1 MTEANDFKL
10 VSTYQPAGDQP
21 RAIQGLVES
30 FRDGKKKL
38 CLVGVTG
45 SGKTYTMASF
55 IKEVGR
61 PTLVLTHNKTLAAQL
76 YREFREFFPEN
87 AVEYFVSYYDYYQ
100 PEAYVP
106 TSDTYIEKDASIND
120 EIDRLRLRATSS
132 LLERRDVIIVSS
144 VSCIY
149 GLGSPEEYRHSLIML
164 DRGVELDRNTVMRQL
179 LHIQY
184 SRNDLDFSRGNFRVR
199 GDTLEIFPAYRQEG
213 VRVEWFGDEIEK
225 ISVFDPLTG
234 KVIAPKDRV
243 VIYPAKHFITSPPKL
258 EEAVKR
264 IEAELVERVKAF
276 NEQGKPL
283 EAERIEQRTRY
294 DLEMLREMGYC
305 NGIENYSRHLT
316 GRKAGEAP
324 ACLLDYFP
332 EDFVVMV
339 DESHQTMP
347 QVRGMYE
354 GDRARKQ
361 NLVDFGFRLPSALDN
376 RPLNF
381 TEFETMVDSVM
392 WVSATPAD
400 YELDRAEA
408 RVEQIIR
415 PTGLLD
421 PEVEVRPVTNQIED
435 LLGEI
440 RERMGLDERVLVTT
454 LTKKM
459 AEDLSDYLSDM
470 DVNVAYLHSEIQTI
484 ERVEIIRDLRKGQYD
499 VLVGVNLLRE
509 GLDMPEVSLV
519 AILDA
524 DKEGF
529 LRNARSLIQTMG
541 RAARNL
547 NGRAILYADKIT
559 DSMQTALDETKR
571 RREIQEAYNREHNI
585 QPTSIRKAVHDIIE
599 REFDEIDEE
608 ERMLAELEKEVQF
621 KKGASRKEKIETVR
635 KAMLDAARNLEFEK
649 AALLRDRLQEI
660 EQGAEAVFSKNG
672 EKDSAGKDGK
682 KGDGKR
688 GKKAPFRPRSGTR
701 GQNNS
706 RRRGGAGGGN
716 GNRQQQA
723 AYDADM
729 LDPGVT
735 ITQAAGRG
743 GKGGAGGNR
752 RRANGGASGNRHHA
766 AGSGNGNSRSAS
778 GGNSRSGGGN
788 SRSASG
794 GNRAASGGNSRSAS
808 GGNRTSSGGNSRSAG
823 NANSAG
829 SSRNSGNRQKQ
840 GGGNQKRSNTSSSGA
855 RSKSRGGA
863 RRGGGRSKSEG

>member
-1 MTEANDFKL
+1 MTEENGFKL
-10 VSTYQPAGDQP
+10 VSTYKPAGDQP
-21 RAIQGLVES
+21 AAIKGLVES
-30 FRDGKKKL
+30 FKDGKQKL

-149 GLGSPEEYRHSLIML
+149 GLGSPEEYRHSLVML
-164 DRGVELDRNTVMRQL
+164 DRGIELDRNTVMRQL

-243 VIYPAKHFITSPPKL
+243 VIYPAKHFITSPPRL
-258 EEAVKR
+258 EEAVKK
-264 IEAELVERVKAF
+264 IEEELVERIKTF

-294 DLEMLREMGYC
+294 DIEMLREMGYC

-316 GRKAGEAP
+316 GRAAGEAP

-332 EDFVVMV
+332 EDFVVML
-339 DESHQTMP
+339 DESHQTVP

-381 TEFETMVDSVM
+381 TEFEKMVDNIV
-392 WVSATPAD
+392 WVSATPSD
-400 YELDRAEA
+400 YELDRAET

-421 PEVEVRPVTNQIED
+421 PEVEVRPVANQIED

-529 LRNARSLIQTMG
+529 LRNSRSLIQTMG
-541 RAARNL
+541 RAARNV
-547 NGRAILYADKIT
+547 NGRAILYAEKVT
-559 DSMQTALDETKR
+559 DSMKYAIDETKR
-571 RREIQEAYNREHNI
+571 RREIQEAYNRENNI
-585 QPTSIRKAVHDIIE
+585 QPTSIRKAIHDIIE

-608 ERMLAELEKEVQF
+608 ERMLSELEKEVKF

-635 KAMLDAARNLEFEK
+635 QAMLDAARNLEFEK

-660 EQGAEAVFSKNG
+660 EQGAEAIFTKNG
-672 EKDSAGKDGK
+672 AAASGDAK
-682 KGDGKR
+682 KGGEGKR

-701 GQNNS
+701 GQSNN
-706 RRRGGAGGGN
+706 RRRGGGGGN
-716 GNRQQQA
+716 GNRAGQGA
-723 AYDADM
+723 GDAS
-729 LDPGVT
+729 LLEPGVTT
-735 ITQAAGRG
+735 ITQAAGGR
-743 GKGGAGGNR
+743 
-752 RRANGGASGNRHHA
+752 
-766 AGSGNGNSRSAS
+766 
-778 GGNSRSGGGN
+778 SRSGGGGN
-788 SRSASG
+788 RRSGSGNNRKKQSPGNEASASRGAGNRRQKSTGGGNTRGGKNRRSA
-794 GNRAASGGNSRSAS
+794 NS
-808 GGNRTSSGGNSRSAG
+808 
-823 NANSAG
+823 
-829 SSRNSGNRQKQ
+829 
-840 GGGNQKRSNTSSSGA
+840 GGGNQKRQSG
-855 RSKSRGGA
+855 
-863 RRGGGRSKSEG
+863 GGGRSRAAAASRTRNSNSNRRSSGGSSAKS